1 VVLPKTALRGGGLA
15 GLSRERRKR
24 VALGNRQMAEGE
36 EEPLAKPLTH
46 PTQDRLGAQAKGT
59 LEVAEHDQLKRRPS
73 LPADV
78 VDLLE

>member
-1 VVLPKTALRGGGLA
+1 
-15 GLSRERRKR
+15 
-24 VALGNRQMAEGE
+24 MAEGE